1 MERKRQKEIDEL
13 VAQDRGNNYEAADI
27 FPDKI
32 SLEKLKPI
40 WNGEHAK
47 YTDEQLFKIREWL
60 YAICNIALSV
70 AEKHFENRNLIIELK
85 PKKDETE
92 EGDNIHSGEYRRAS

>member
-1 MERKRQKEIDEL
+1 MERKLQKEIDKL
-13 VAQDRGNNYEAADI
+13 VAEDRGNNYEAADI

-40 WNGEHAK
+40 WNDEHAK

-70 AEKHFENRNLIIELK
+70 AEKHFENRNQIIELK
-85 PKKDETE
+85 PKMHEAE
-92 EGDNIHSGEYRRAS
+92 ESSSIHSRKYRRAS

>member
-1 MERKRQKEIDEL
+1 MERKRQKEISKL
-13 VAQDRGNNYEAADI
+13 IAQDRDNNYKADDI
-27 FPDKI
+27 LPDKI
-32 SLEKLKPI
+32 SLEKLKTI
-40 WNGEHAK
+40 WNDEHVK
-47 YTDEQLFKIREWL
+47 YSEEHLFKIREWL

-92 EGDNIHSGEYRRAS
+92 KGDNIHSGEYRRAS